1 MLEPEQKTA
10 IRRTFAQ
17 IEPITLVAAAL
28 FYSRLFELAPQ
39 TEALFRYPLGT
50 AGMARQGTKLIEM
63 LRLAVGYLDRPEQ
76 LFPLLSEL
84 ARRHV
89 AYGVEPAHYDVVGA
103 ALLWTLQQSLGNAFT
118 AEVEAAW
125 AALYR
130 DMAATMRR
138 AVEGGSASTETNPAN
153 LDKPQ
158 TS

>member
-1 MLEPEQKTA
+1 MLQPEQKTA

-17 IEPITLVAAAL
+17 IEPIAPVAAAL

-39 TEALFRYPLGT
+39 TEALFRYLLGT
-50 AGMARQGTKLIEM
+50 AGMARQGGKLIET
-63 LRLAVGYLDRPEQ
+63 LKWAVDYLDRPEQ
-76 LFPLLSEL
+76 LALLLSEL

-138 AVEGGSASTETNPAN
+138 AAYGDSASTEINTAN
-153 LDKPQ
+153 LDEPQ